1 VQRVQ
6 IAQNL
11 IEVDGDIVRSLV
23 GCQSTL
29 ETARPFFALA
39 EQVLLREGRLFLLT
53 VNNSNY
59 GVDSAARRYSYD
71 WFRSHPITGAANVGG
86 GVAFGTILTMLSRA
100 MALVS
105 ATVPPL
111 GFFASEPEALAWIA
125 DQRRKLPAR
134 RPAT

>member
-6 IAQNL
+6 IAQNV
-11 IEVDGDIVRSLV
+11 IEVEGDVVRSLV

-39 EQVLLREGRLFLLT
+39 EQVLHREGRLFLLT
-53 VNNSNY
+53 VNNHNY

-71 WFRSHPITGAANVGG
+71 WIRSHPISGAANVGG
-86 GVAFGTILTMLSRA
+86 GVAFTTILTMLSRA

-105 ATVPPL
+105 TTVPPL
-111 GFFASEPEALAWIA
+111 AFFASEPEALAWI
-125 DQRRKLPAR
+125 DEQRRRQMSKLPG
-134 RPAT
+134 P